1 MWWFKNSS
9 EAKLDEIAF
18 APAVQVPE
26 TSRTLAVKAS
36 DGVWLRAEIV
46 DRSAND
52 VTVIFCHGYMLDSQ
66 SWHFQREALA
76 SQVRLVLWDQRGHG
90 RSGWATPANATI
102 DQVGQDLFAVM
113 QATAPQG
120 PVVLVGHSMGG
131 MAILGLAESHPE
143 LFGDRVVGAALIAT
157 SAGGLS
163 GVTLGLPEPV
173 ARLLHHALRTSLSL
187 LRRQSHVVDTV
198 RRVTS
203 RTSFRLTNRY
213 LFGSRVLEPVAE
225 LTARAMAST
234 PIAVIAE
241 FFPELDTFDK
251 RTAVSALGKVPTL
264 ILVGDRDTIT
274 PVNHSEALAREI
286 LGAELVAVA
295 GAAHLLI
302 LESPQRVNE
311 QLQRLVEGVAQ
322 HRTPPSPSEHAGRGR
337 QARLSDPPSRN
348 PLA

>member
-1 MWWFKNSS
+1 M
-9 EAKLDEIAF
+9 
-18 APAVQVPE
+18 
-26 TSRTLAVKAS
+26 TAS
-36 DGVWLRAEIV
+36 DGVQLHAEIV
-46 DRSAND
+46 DCGAGD
-52 VTVIFCHGYMLDSQ
+52 VTVIFCHGYMIDSR
-66 SWHFQREALA
+66 SWHFQRAALA
-76 SQVRLVLWDQRGHG
+76 DQARLVLWDQRGHG

-113 QATAPQG
+113 QATAPHG

-143 LFGDRVVGAALIAT
+143 LFGDRIVGATLIAT

-163 GVTLGLPEPV
+163 GVTLGLPEPA
-173 ARLLHHALRTSLSL
+173 ARLLHQAVRTSLSL
-187 LRRQSHVVDTV
+187 LRRQSHMVDTV

-203 RTSFRLTNRY
+203 RTSFRLTQRY
-213 LFGSRVLEPVAE
+213 LFGSQVLQPVAE

-251 RTAVSALGKVPTL
+251 RTVVSALGKVPTL

-274 PVNHSEALAREI
+274 PISHSEALAREI

-311 QLQRLVEGVAQ
+311 QLQRLVAGVAQ
-322 HRTPPSPSEHAGRGR
+322 HKTPPSPSEHA
-337 QARLSDPPSRN
+337 SRATDA
-348 PLA
+348 PT

>member
-1 MWWFKNSS
+1 MPQTS
-9 EAKLDEIAF
+9 E
-18 APAVQVPE
+18 
-26 TSRTLAVKAS
+26 TLAVMAS
-36 DGVWLRAEIV
+36 DEVQLHVEIV
-46 DRSAND
+46 DCGASD

-76 SQVRLVLWDQRGHG
+76 GDARLVLWDQRGHG

-102 DQVGQDLFAVM
+102 DQVGQDLFAIL
-113 QATAPQG
+113 QATAPRS

-173 ARLLHHALRTSLSL
+173 ARLLHQAVRTSLSL

-198 RRVTS
+198 RRITS
-203 RTSFRLTNRY
+203 RTSFRLTQRY
-213 LFGSRVLEPVAE
+213 LFGSQVLEPVAE
-225 LTARAMAST
+225 LTARAMSST

-251 RTAVSALGKVPTL
+251 RTAVSALGKVPTT

-274 PVNHSEALAREI
+274 PISHSEALAREI
-286 LGAELVAVA
+286 LGAELVAIT
-295 GAAHLLI
+295 GATHLLI
-302 LESPQRVNE
+302 LESPQGVNE
-311 QLQRLVEGVAQ
+311 QLQRLIARVAQ
-322 HRTPPSPSEHAGRGR
+322 HRTPTSPS
-337 QARLSDPPSRN
+337 
-348 PLA
+348 